1 MLCGSGFPLSR
12 EWRFLQ
18 TSQTAGLSIHSAAF
32 WSGFHQVWK
41 VDLVVDSE
49 IREAVSDLLN
59 GIGEDPA
66 RDGLRDTPA
75 RVARMYSELFS
86 GLDKDPESVL
96 TTTFAEPYDEM
107 IVLRDVP
114 FFSMCE
120 HHLLPFFGSA
130 DIGYIPGDRIVGL
143 SKLARALEILSRR
156 PQLQE
161 RLTFEVADAVE
172 KALDPLGVAVRIQAE
187 HLCMT
192 MRGIKKPG
200 SKMVTTVTRGAFR
213 DNSATRAEF
222 FDSVARG

>member
-1 MLCGSGFPLSR
+1 M
-12 EWRFLQ
+12 
-18 TSQTAGLSIHSAAF
+18 
-32 WSGFHQVWK
+32 
-41 VDLVVDSE
+41 VVDSE

>member
-1 MLCGSGFPLSR
+1 MQR
-12 EWRFLQ
+12 
-18 TSQTAGLSIHSAAF
+18 SQTAVLRIHNAAF
-32 WSGFHQVWK
+32 WGGFHEVWK

-49 IREAVSDLLN
+49 IREAVSNLLN

-86 GLDKDPESVL
+86 GLDEDPESVL
-96 TTTFAEPYDEM
+96 TTTFDEPYDEM

>member
-1 MLCGSGFPLSR
+1 M
-12 EWRFLQ
+12 
-18 TSQTAGLSIHSAAF
+18 I
-32 WSGFHQVWK
+32 
-41 VDLVVDSE
+41 VDRE
-49 IREAVSDLLN
+49 IRDAVSDLLI
-59 GIGEDPA
+59 GIGEDPT
-66 RDGLRDTPA
+66 RDGLRETPA
-75 RVARMYSELFS
+75 RIARMYSELFS
-86 GLDKDPESVL
+86 GLDEDPASVL
-96 TTTFAEPYDEM
+96 TKTFDEPYDEM

-130 DIGYIPGDRIVGL
+130 DIGYIPSDRIVGL

-172 KALDPLGVAVRIQAE
+172 KALDPVGVAVRIQAE

-213 DNSATRAEF
+213 DNAATRAEF
-222 FDSVARG
+222 FDSVART